1 MEQTQTTPSHEFA
14 DGETFHYLG
23 QEVKLCIEA
32 DRIER
37 VRLIDGT
44 LFVGLHDP
52 ADRKRAGVL
61 IERWYRRRAKSVF
74 SELFAEACRHMQPLG
89 IGQPP
94 LKIRLMRSR
103 WGSCSSKG
111 NITLNPK
118 LIQVPE
124 PLLRYVILH
133 ELCHLIEFNH
143 SPRFWALMDQVMPGW
158 KAHRKALKTVDVWEM
173 QLGA

>member
-1 MEQTQTTPSHEFA
+1 
-14 DGETFHYLG
+14 
-23 QEVKLCIEA
+23 
-32 DRIER
+32 
-37 VRLIDGT
+37 
-44 LFVGLHDP
+44 
-52 ADRKRAGVL
+52 L
-61 IERWYRRRAKSVF
+61 IERWYHRRAKSVF